1 MESRE
6 RAGPESDKQWDTV
19 LKAHPSVAV
28 ACCEGNTKL
37 FEQCPG
43 SRVSLAR
50 LSEES
55 MLEKKN
61 IEPSNIEDA
70 FHWGVS
76 AFCFIHVMM

>member
-19 LKAHPSVAV
+19 LKSHPSVAA

-37 FEQCPG
+37 CEQCPG
-43 SRVSLAR
+43 SRVSSAR

-61 IEPSNIEDA
+61 IEPANTEDA
-70 FHWGVS
+70 FHWAVS
-76 AFCFIHVMM
+76 DF

>member
-6 RAGPESDKQWDTV
+6 RAGSESDKQWDTV
-19 LKAHPSVAV
+19 LKAHPSVAG

-43 SRVSLAR
+43 SRVSSAR

-55 MLEKKN
+55 ILEKKN
-61 IEPSNIEDA
+61 IEPAKTEDA
-70 FHWGVS
+70 FL
-76 AFCFIHVMM
+76 